1 LNRSEGSNPSS
12 SGARYY
18 DNQLSMWLSVDPLA
32 MYGDNVTRSPYNFTD
47 NNPVMLID
55 PDGQNTWKPDAN
67 GDLIAEPGDNAQT
80 LADYQGISYSDALK
94 QMKDQG
100 YTTTRKGNLDVL
112 NLKVGDKVEMDN
124 VYTQSIDNSTG
135 SFSTDVM
142 MGIAQ
147 PPAGKTGPGYTQGTP
162 EDDYNCWGSA
172 ISGSQGNTIDNTVGI
187 PRGNTFDSELTSNYS
202 PTTLSNAE
210 FGQTVLR
217 FADGN
222 NNVQHGAVYY
232 GQSQDGTIYV
242 YTKNGWHAK
251 PEVMRLLDLQSKIPQ
266 YGTIQGV
273 NSGNSGYYSPVKP

>member
-1 LNRSEGSNPSS
+1 
-12 SGARYY
+12 
-18 DNQLSMWLSVDPLA
+18 
-32 MYGDNVTRSPYNFTD
+32 
-47 NNPVMLID
+47 MLVV
-55 PDGQNTWKPDAN
+55 
-67 GDLIAEPGDNAQT
+67 
-80 LADYQGISYSDALK
+80 
-94 QMKDQG
+94 
-100 YTTTRKGNLDVL
+100 RV
-112 NLKVGDKVEMDN
+112 
-124 VYTQSIDNSTG
+124 
-135 SFSTDVM
+135 
-142 MGIAQ
+142 
-147 PPAGKTGPGYTQGTP
+147 
-162 EDDYNCWGSA
+162 
-172 ISGSQGNTIDNTVGI
+172 
-187 PRGNTFDSELTSNYS
+187 RGNTFDSELTSNYS